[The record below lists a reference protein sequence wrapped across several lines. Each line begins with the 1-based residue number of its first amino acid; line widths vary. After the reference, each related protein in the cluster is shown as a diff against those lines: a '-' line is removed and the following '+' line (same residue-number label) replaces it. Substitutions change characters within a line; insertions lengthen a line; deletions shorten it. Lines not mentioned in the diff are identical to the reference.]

1 MTLPPPSSTRS
12 DTLLPYTT
20 LFRSFLDDVQFTHC
34 CSVYHI
40 IFDFDESLI
49 GMEGGT
55 TEAHRRFDITL
66 ENANAFW
73 RATRDMSNRFTPLGV
88 IQGWSP
94 GSMAEAARR
103 LVAMG
108 YNYLAV
114 GGTVPLKSTQIKAC
128 LRAIRDVVPATTRLH
143 ILGFSK
149 AD

>member
-1 MTLPPPSSTRS
+1 
-12 DTLLPYTT
+12 
-20 LFRSFLDDVQFTHC
+20 
-34 CSVYHI
+34 
-40 IFDFDESLI
+40 
-49 GMEGGT
+49 MEGGT

-66 ENANAFW
+66 ENANAVW

-114 GGTVPLKSTQIKAC
+114 GGTVPLKSPQIRSEEHTSELQSLMRSSYAVFC
-128 LRAIRDVVPATTRLH
+128 LQKKNKH
-143 ILGFSK
+143 NNSK
-149 AD
+149 RN

>member
-1 MTLPPPSSTRS
+1 
-12 DTLLPYTT
+12 
-20 LFRSFLDDVQFTHC
+20 
-34 CSVYHI
+34 
-40 IFDFDESLI
+40 
-49 GMEGGT
+49 MEGWT

-73 RATRDMSNRFTPLGV
+73 RATRDMSNQFTPLGV

-114 GGTVPLKSTQIKAC
+114 GGTVPLTSPQIKAC
-128 LRAIRDVVPATTRLH
+128 LRAIRDVVPANTRLH
-143 ILGFSK
+143 TLGFAT
-149 AD
+149 ADEIQTFSPFAITSLDPKSVVSRNSVSVRLDLGCRRIRTKKNL